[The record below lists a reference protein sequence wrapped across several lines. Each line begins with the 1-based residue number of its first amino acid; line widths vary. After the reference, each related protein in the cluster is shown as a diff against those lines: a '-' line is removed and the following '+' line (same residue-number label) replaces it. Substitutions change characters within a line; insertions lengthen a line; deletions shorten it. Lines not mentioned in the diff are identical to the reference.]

1 MCFANHA
8 GSGLRTGNDMKL
20 GFNALTLIALAGF
33 AMSAQA
39 QPYRDQGA
47 APRADA
53 TMQDPSAP
61 AGEPS
66 VVGLWEKRAD
76 GKPVSWFLFVD
87 RDGVYEGVIAKM
99 FPRPGIDPVNPIC
112 DRCTDDRQNAPV
124 LGISFVRDMQR
135 HGLSYENGNIL
146 DPRDGKIYQAQMT
159 LSPDGQH
166 LTLRGYVGIPLFGM
180 DEVWTRLPDDTLK
193 QVDQAVLA
201 KYMPQMVAQE
211 RQAVSKKPKK
221 PHSAPAEAR

>member
-1 MCFANHA
+1 
-8 GSGLRTGNDMKL
+8 
-20 GFNALTLIALAGF
+20 
-33 AMSAQA
+33 
-39 QPYRDQGA
+39 
-47 APRADA
+47 
-53 TMQDPSAP
+53 MQDPSAP